1 MATKTLPE
9 TYCLAEKIALTKNKR
24 LAVGM
29 NLATLPILVL
39 FIVGFIAMYAP
50 KAGQSHVFTI
60 QFFPLVL
67 CILGIVIIIIVHE
80 LVHGIFI
87 KCFAKAKVQYAFHGV
102 AASAGS
108 PDYYF
113 SKKEYTIIAL
123 APFVIINS
131 ILAIVMPF
139 LHGAAFMVVYCVLAF
154 HVTGCVGDIYV
165 MLKLF
170 KYQSDTL
177 IRDSGPEMEFYV
189 PAEIKGAV

>member
-1 MATKTLPE
+1 MATKALPKK
-9 TYCLAEKIALTKNKR
+9 YYLAEKIALTKNKK

-29 NLATLPILVL
+29 SLASLLILVL
-39 FIVGFIAMYAP
+39 FIIGFIRMYAP
-50 KAGQSHVFTI
+50 KAGQSSTFTI
-60 QFFPLVL
+60 ELLPLVL
-67 CILGIVIIIIVHE
+67 SILGIVVIVTVHE

-87 KCFAKAKVQYAFHGV
+87 KYYAKAKVKYGFHGT

-123 APFVIINS
+123 APFVIINC
-131 ILAIVMPF
+131 ILAVVMPF
-139 LHGAAFMVVYCVLAF
+139 LQGAAFIVAYCVLAF

-165 MLKLF
+165 MIRLF
-170 KYQSDTL
+170 KYRWDTF

-189 PAEIKGAV
+189 PAE